1 MNSKFY
7 KPEAVGV
14 EVGPRPEPVEPRPKF
29 AVVNLDATFRCLEV
43 GSAVEV
49 ERADDVNRRKA
60 SPEAGLQDLKSR
72 PDSTA
77 KMFRNE
83 TLSHKLVSVNG
94 HKREDTWMCFSWGPA
109 SWSSSNQG
117 RFESRSVSS
126 RKQEQEVG
134 SPGRAISFGL
144 ICSRM
149 GRMPVVLQLPAPFF
163 STLRSSLVVSILTFS
178 VAVLTPLRQVT
189 ARNLERIAPPTSG
202 VIVEDSAPA
211 PRDPRVM
218 EAARMYENYF
228 LNQMVRAMRSTV
240 SFSDMTKPSMA
251 EGIFREKLD
260 DEYVQQWSQRGGV
273 GLADLIHDEL
283 MAKVQGQRAAR
294 AHKRKPQLRQISDRD
309 ILQIRPLQARE
320 GRARDTVLV
329 ALGPSGSAGE
339 GARRVTSDRV
349 LTPWA
354 GVIRSIQ
361 QNEDKVRVE
370 LDQADTPGRVVS
382 FSFDGQVQPELKV
395 GERLPD
401 GGVLGQLGAR
411 AKGIL
416 IRARMEDGGPARGP
430 QSVPSSSGPAS
441 VPTAPTAAVTELAP
455 IKSSSHGSDPG
466 TGTSTEVEGQIV
478 KPLE

>member
-1 MNSKFY
+1 MSLKFFNRGLWARSA
-7 KPEAVGV
+7 KV
-14 EVGPRPEPVEPRPKF
+14 ESQPKF
-29 AVVNLDATFRCLEV
+29 EFVNLDATFRCLEV
-43 GSAVEV
+43 GSAVKGGRKV
-49 ERADDVNRRKA
+49 DANRRKA
-60 SPEAGLQDLKSR
+60 SPEAGLLGSKSR

-83 TLSHKLVSVNG
+83 TLSHKLLSVNG
-94 HKREDTWMCFSWGPA
+94 QKRADTWMCFPWGPA

-163 STLRSSLVVSILTFS
+163 FTLRSSLVLSLLTFS

-189 ARNLERIAPPTSG
+189 ARNLERVASPATASTAA
-202 VIVEDSAPA
+202 VADSQDSAPA

-294 AHKRKPQLRQISDRD
+294 AQKRKPQLRQISDRD
-309 ILQIRPLQARE
+309 ILQIRPLQARQ
-320 GRARDTVLV
+320 GRERDTVLV
-329 ALGPSGSAGE
+329 ALGPSTTPGQ
-339 GARRVTSDRV
+339 GAQRVTSDRV

-354 GVIRSIQ
+354 GVVRSIQ
-361 QNEDKVRVE
+361 QNDEQVRVE

-416 IRARMEDGGPARGP
+416 IRARFDEAGPARGP
-430 QSVPSSSGPAS
+430 QSQPAPNAPAAVPSTG
-441 VPTAPTAAVTELAP
+441 VTELSP
-455 IKSSSHGSDPG
+455 IQSSGN
-466 TGTSTEVEGQIV
+466 STEVEGQVV

>member
-1 MNSKFY
+1 VSLKFFNRGLWARTAEVESK
-7 KPEAVGV
+7 
-14 EVGPRPEPVEPRPKF
+14 PKF
-29 AVVNLDATFRCLEV
+29 EFVNLDATFRCLEV
-43 GSAVEV
+43 GSAVNGGRKV
-49 ERADDVNRRKA
+49 DANRRKA
-60 SPEAGLQDLKSR
+60 SPEAGLQGSKSR

-83 TLSHKLVSVNG
+83 TLSHKLLSVNG
-94 HKREDTWMCFSWGPA
+94 QKRADTWMCFPWGPA

-126 RKQEQEVG
+126 RKQKQEVG

-163 STLRSSLVVSILTFS
+163 FTLRSSLFVSLLTFS
-178 VAVLTPLRQVT
+178 VAMLTPLRQVT
-189 ARNLERIAPPTSG
+189 ARNLERVGATAPQAASA
-202 VIVEDSAPA
+202 VEESA

-294 AHKRKPQLRQISDRD
+294 AQKRKPQLRQISDRD
-309 ILQIRPLQARE
+309 VLQIRPLQARQ
-320 GRARDTVLV
+320 GRERDTVLV
-329 ALGPSGSAGE
+329 ALGPSTTPGQ
-339 GARRVTSDRV
+339 GAQRVTSDRV

-354 GVIRSIQ
+354 GVVRSIQ
-361 QNEDKVRVE
+361 QNEDQVRVE

-416 IRARMEDGGPARGP
+416 IRARFDEGGGPKRGP
-430 QSVPSSSGPAS
+430 QSQPAPSVSSSVNSSGAAS
-441 VPTAPTAAVTELAP
+441 AAATGVTELSP
-455 IKSSSHGSDPG
+455 IQSSGN
-466 TGTSTEVEGQIV
+466 STEVEDQIV

>member
-1 MNSKFY
+1 MNLKFFNRGFWAWAPKVESK
-7 KPEAVGV
+7 
-14 EVGPRPEPVEPRPKF
+14 PKF
-29 AVVNLDATFRCLEV
+29 EFVNLDATFRCLED
-43 GSAVEV
+43 GSVVKGGRKVDA
-49 ERADDVNRRKA
+49 NRLKA
-60 SPEAGLQDLKSR
+60 SPEAGLLGSKSR

-83 TLSHKLVSVNG
+83 TLSHKLLSVNG
-94 HKREDTWMCFSWGPA
+94 HKRADTWMCFPWGPA

-126 RKQEQEVG
+126 RKQKQEVG

-163 STLRSSLVVSILTFS
+163 FTLRSSLFLSLFTFS

-189 ARNLERIAPPTSG
+189 ASNLERVASPTTAPTTFSG
-202 VIVEDSAPA
+202 AADVGTQDASPA

-294 AHKRKPQLRQISDRD
+294 AQKRKPQLRQISDRD
-309 ILQIRPLQARE
+309 VLRIRPLQARQ
-320 GRARDTVLV
+320 GRERDTVLV
-329 ALGPSGSAGE
+329 ALGPSTTPGQ
-339 GARRVTSDRV
+339 GAQRVTIDRV

-354 GVIRSIQ
+354 GVVRSIQ
-361 QNEDKVRVE
+361 QNHDQVRVE

-416 IRARMEDGGPARGP
+416 IRARFDEGGGATHGP
-430 QSVPSSSGPAS
+430 QSQSARSVAPSTG
-441 VPTAPTAAVTELAP
+441 VTELSP
-455 IKSSSHGSDPG
+455 IQSSGN
-466 TGTSTEVEGQIV
+466 STEVEDQIV

>member
-1 MNSKFY
+1 MM
-7 KPEAVGV
+7 PWRGE
-14 EVGPRPEPVEPRPKF
+14 
-29 AVVNLDATFRCLEV
+29 NLL
-43 GSAVEV
+43 
-49 ERADDVNRRKA
+49 KA
-60 SPEAGLQDLKSR
+60 SPEAGLLDAKSR

-77 KMFRNE
+77 KVFRNE
-83 TLSHKLVSVNG
+83 TLSHKLVSVKAY
-94 HKREDTWMCFSWGPA
+94 KRDDTWMCFPWGPV

-163 STLRSSLVVSILTFS
+163 LSPRSLPLLLFGFISISALISPDAALARTQDR
-178 VAVLTPLRQVT
+178 VAPQLHSMAKGNQMS
-189 ARNLERIAPPTSG
+189 AQ
-202 VIVEDSAPA
+202 EDAQA
-211 PRDPRVM
+211 RDPRVM

-240 SFSDMTKPSMA
+240 SFSELSKPSMA

-260 DEYVQQWSQRGGV
+260 DEYVQQWSQRGGI

-294 AHKRKPQLRQISDRD
+294 AQRRNPQLRQISDRD

-320 GRARDTVLV
+320 GRKRDTVLV
-329 ALGPSGSAGE
+329 ALGPSSSPGSGE
-339 GARRVTSDRV
+339 MKVTSDRV

-354 GVIRSIQ
+354 GVVRSIQ
-361 QNEDKVRVE
+361 QNADQVRVE
-370 LDQADTPGRVVS
+370 LNQADTPGRVVS
-382 FSFDGQVQPELKV
+382 FSFDGQVMPELKV

-416 IRARMEDGGPARGP
+416 IRARFDDDSRAELKDGAQASQEVRAPAATHSSRGT
-430 QSVPSSSGPAS
+430 V
-441 VPTAPTAAVTELAP
+441 PTAAVTDLAP
-455 IKSSSHGSDPG
+455 IQSSGS
-466 TGTSTEVEGQIV
+466 STEVQA
-478 KPLE
+478 PAARPAP